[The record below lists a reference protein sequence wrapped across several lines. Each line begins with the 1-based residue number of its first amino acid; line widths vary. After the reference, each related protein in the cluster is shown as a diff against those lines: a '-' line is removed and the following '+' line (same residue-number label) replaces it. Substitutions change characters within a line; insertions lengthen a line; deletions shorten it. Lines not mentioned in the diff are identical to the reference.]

1 MLTVHFNS
9 QGRLLEGRLYLPEK
23 VEFSLPTLLFEG
35 SMTGATTNVME
46 FLARELSR
54 DGFACLLIDHSYY
67 GEEEGAPQ
75 PWESPQKRGED
86 IKSALGFL
94 SAHSAV
100 DHNKIIGVGI
110 SVGAEFLAAICR
122 ETNIFRGLALVQ
134 GPFDDFQGATT
145 NLKVPTL
152 VVEDA
157 HLEAAADEISRWA
170 LQVLKEPRSLDI
182 ESDRFDWTQ
191 ADL

>member
-23 VEFSLPTLLFEG
+23 VEFSLPTILFEG
-35 SMTGATTNVME
+35 SMTGATTQVVE

-54 DGFACLLIDHSYY
+54 DGFACLLMDHSYY

-86 IKSALGFL
+86 IKSALAFL

-100 DHNKIIGVGI
+100 DHNKMIGVGV
-110 SVGAEFLAAICR
+110 SVGAEFLATICR
-122 ETNIFRGLALVQ
+122 ETSLFKGLALVQ
-134 GPFDDFQGATT
+134 GPFDDFQGSISD
-145 NLKVPTL
+145 LKVPTL

-157 HLEAAADEISRWA
+157 NLGAAADEISRWA
-170 LQVLKEPRSLDI
+170 QQVLKGPRPQDL
-182 ESDRFDWTQ
+182 ESDRYDWTQ
-191 ADL
+191 VDL